1 MRRDPRQNP
10 WSRRSRG
17 VETESPESTSAQH
30 AQPRAD
36 IKRAPAKHH
45 GPHRRA
51 QHPPKSRQANE
62 SMHATIIHSP
72 TATATKAFRG
82 RRRSRT
88 ASRRPTRRR
97 SASASGSSSKFG
109 LVRNVSAPSLLVS
122 RAKRAGPSIESAPSL
137 VNSGELAGGARG
149 RTRGPRGRRDL
160 HVSSR
165 SGSRVVAAG
174 LGPRRTRTRPAGRE
188 PTVPQKRQIGHH
200 LYHLPQIE
208 RTNDRGAGA
217 RRERARARQRLRH
230 EAAPALHRS
239 VGLPPAGGG
248 RHLQQKQTL

>member
-1 MRRDPRQNP
+1 MRRDPRRNP
-10 WSRRSRG
+10 SSTCSRG

-51 QHPPKSRQANE
+51 QHPPKSRQANK

-82 RRRSRT
+82 RQRSRT

-122 RAKRAGPSIESAPSL
+122 RTKRAGPSIESAPSL

-165 SGSRVVAAG
+165 SGSRVSRQAWG
-174 LGPRRTRTRPAGRE
+174 RGGPGRRDAS
-188 PTVPQKRQIGHH
+188 
-200 LYHLPQIE
+200 
-208 RTNDRGAGA
+208 
-217 RRERARARQRLRH
+217 RRCRRN
-230 EAAPALHRS
+230 APS
-239 VGLPPAGGG
+239 
-248 RHLQQKQTL
+248 